1 MIVYSP
7 PRIPASQRIRLPVKL
22 KVTTSQSE
30 VLTPMAHSQL
40 NTSAISP
47 KIKPASLT
55 VTRRQHLIFNLTT
68 ILYWITL
75 YIYVPI
81 LTPFLQDRGLS
92 MGWIGLIVGAYG
104 LTQLAIRLPLGIYS
118 DRMRRRKPFLI
129 AGLLA
134 GLISCGLFV
143 LGGSWEAPL
152 AGRLVAGICASAW
165 VPFTVLYASYFPQ
178 EQSTRAMGNLSFLTV
193 IGQLIGMCASGW
205 LVDAGGWNAAFLT
218 GIGVAAAGMLA
229 SLRIHEPP
237 VSSPSAKV
245 PTKFTRT
252 LFEKSPLLLLV
263 SLLALLAHGILF
275 ITMFGFTPLRAVEL
289 GATESQLT
297 LVVVAFMVPHAVI
310 SLGTG
315 RWFAPRFG
323 SRAVITAGF
332 LLSAACT
339 AAIPFSPSLPWL
351 LFTQAI
357 NGAAQALYLP
367 LLLGLAIR
375 DTPSAERATAMG
387 FYQSVYSIGM
397 FAGPYLAGWLN
408 DTGGLQAGFL
418 FGAAIGLVS
427 AVLAWLRIPRHS

>member
-1 MIVYSP
+1 MSH
-7 PRIPASQRIRLPVKL
+7 
-22 KVTTSQSE
+22 T
-30 VLTPMAHSQL
+30 QL
-40 NTSAISP
+40 NAAAASSAVRP
-47 KIKPASLT
+47 QSLA
-55 VTRRQHLIFNLTT
+55 VTRRQHLIFTVAT
-68 ILYWITL
+68 VLYWTTL

-92 MGWIGLIVGAYG
+92 MGWIGLIVGSYG
-104 LTQLAIRLPLGIYS
+104 LTQLAIRFPLGIYS

-129 AGLLA
+129 AGMLA
-134 GLISCGLFV
+134 GLVSCGLFV

-152 AGRLVAGICASAW
+152 AGRLVAGICASSW
-165 VPFTVLYASYFPQ
+165 VPFTVLYASYFRPD
-178 EQSTRAMGNLSFLTV
+178 QSTHAMGNLSFLTV

-205 LVDAGGWNAAFLT
+205 IADAGGWNASFLT
-218 GIGVAAAGMLA
+218 GIGIAAAGTIV
-229 SLRIHEPP
+229 SLWIREPRTATPAAKP
-237 VSSPSAKV
+237 VS
-245 PTKFTRT
+245 KFSWSIIGR
-252 LFEKSPLLLLV
+252 SPLLLLV
-263 SLLALLAHGILF
+263 SLLALLAHCILF

-289 GATESQLT
+289 GASEAQLT
-297 LVVVAFMVPHAVI
+297 LLVVAFMVPHAII

-323 SRAVITAGF
+323 SRTVITVGF

-351 LFTQAI
+351 LATQAI

-375 DTPSAERATAMG
+375 DTPSNERATAMG

-408 DTGGLQAGFL
+408 DAGGLKAGFL
-418 FGAAIGLVS
+418 FGAAIGAVS
-427 AVLAWLRIPRHS
+427 AGIAWFRAPREG

>member
-1 MIVYSP
+1 MTHPHLHSKTA
-7 PRIPASQRIRLPVKL
+7 PAP
-22 KVTTSQSE
+22 
-30 VLTPMAHSQL
+30 
-40 NTSAISP
+40 AIA
-47 KIKPASLT
+47 PARSTALS
-55 VTRRQHLIFNLTT
+55 VTRRQHLIFIVAT
-68 ILYWITL
+68 ILYWMTL

-92 MGWIGLIVGAYG
+92 MGWIGLIVGSYG
-104 LTQLAIRLPLGIYS
+104 LTQLTIRFPLGVYS

-129 AGLLA
+129 AGMLA

-152 AGRLVAGICASAW
+152 AGRLVAGICASSW
-165 VPFTVLYASYFPQ
+165 VPFTVLYASHFRPD
-178 EQSTRAMGNLSFLTV
+178 QSTHAMGNLSFLTV

-205 LVDAGGWNAAFLT
+205 LADEGGWNASFLT
-218 GIGVAAAGMLA
+218 GIGIAVAGTIA
-229 SLRIHEPP
+229 SLWIHEPKTETTP
-237 VSSPSAKV
+237 TAAK
-245 PTKFTRT
+245 PASKFSWSIIGS
-252 LFEKSPLLLLV
+252 SPLLLLV
-263 SLLALLAHGILF
+263 SLLALLAHCILF

-289 GATESQLT
+289 GASESQLT
-297 LVVVAFMVPHAVI
+297 LLVVAFMVPHAII

-323 SRAVITAGF
+323 SRRVITIGF

-351 LFTQAI
+351 LATQAV

-375 DTPSAERATAMG
+375 DTPQAERATAMG

-408 DTGGLQAGFL
+408 DIGGLRAGFL
-418 FGAAIGLVS
+418 FGAAIGIGS
-427 AVLAWLRIPRHS
+427 AMIAWIRLPRSN